1 MNNIVEKAKE
11 LDQFGNDFPDVEI
24 GESVELGVIWDGTGD
39 VPDGSFSIQITDS
52 DWINY
57 NFEVVEKNSDPL
69 KAVVKITGI
78 ELL

>member
-69 KAVVKITGI
+69 KTVIRITDI